1 MAALSQTETT
11 LLEPG
16 RLWYNWFGEQYFVP
30 TYTARPRSE
39 EDVRQIVLAA
49 RRLDLPIRA
58 SGAGHSN
65 PPIVPT
71 AGIHVDFDGFN
82 EVVSVDREKLQV
94 TIRPGLRVGDL
105 SRYLRTQ
112 GMSLNNQ
119 GDIDLQAVP
128 GAIMTATH
136 GAGKTLPCMSAQM
149 IAARIVT
156 ADGSFLDLSAEKDGE
171 LFKAFRASIGM
182 FGLIVSLTIQA
193 VPSYNILKRSWNT
206 DVEDCI
212 DNLHQRLAD
221 NRTFWFFWLP
231 RTESAELYELTG
243 TAFPSTAS
251 RDHDICHMRTY
262 NAVPVDQPAPEL
274 GPGEQFDHSS
284 VIFPNSYIPN
294 FREIEYAVPFARF
307 EECFAEV
314 RALFLGKYPHA
325 LYPVECRAVKADDS
339 YLSAYA
345 ERDGYAMSVSG
356 PLEHWTWGLLEEVD
370 AIFDRYDGRPH
381 WGKHHFM
388 SAARLEKLYPRYD
401 AFKRIRR
408 EIDPDGVFLND
419 HLRALFA

>member
-1 MAALSQTETT
+1 MLQTELS

-49 RRLDLPIRA
+49 RRLQLPIRA

-65 PPIVPT
+65 PAVVPT
-71 AGIHVDFDGFN
+71 PGIHVDFDAFN
-82 EVVSVDREKLQV
+82 EVVAVDREKLQV
-94 TIRPGLRVGDL
+94 TVRPGLRVGEL

-136 GAGKTLPCMSAQM
+136 GAGKNLPCMSAQM

-156 ADGSFLDLSAEKDGE
+156 ADGSFLDLSAERDGE

-182 FGLIVSLTIQA
+182 FGLLVSLTIQA
-193 VPSYNILKRSWNT
+193 VPSYNIHKRSWNA

-212 DNLHQRLAD
+212 GNLHQRLAD

-231 RTESAELYELTG
+231 RTESAELYELPG
-243 TAFPSTAS
+243 GAVPSTAS

-262 NAVPVDQPAPEL
+262 NAVPADQPEPEL
-274 GPGEQFDHSS
+274 APGEQFGHSS
-284 VIFPNSYIPN
+284 AIYPNSYIPN
-294 FREIEYAVPFARF
+294 FREIEYAVPFGQF
-307 EECFAEV
+307 EETFAEV
-314 RALFLGKYPHA
+314 RDLFLKEYPQA
-325 LYPVECRAVKADDS
+325 IYPVECRAVKADDS

-345 ERDGYAMSVSG
+345 ERDGYALSVSG
-356 PLEHWTWGLLEEVD
+356 PLEYWTWGMLKEVD
-370 AIFDRYDGRPH
+370 AIFDRHDGRPH

-388 SAARLEKLYPRYD
+388 SPARLEKLYPRYD

-408 EIDPDGVFLND
+408 EIDPDGIFLND

>member
-1 MAALSQTETT
+1 MLSTDTG
-11 LLEPG
+11 LLQPG
-16 RLWYNWFGEQYFVP
+16 KLWVNWFGEQYFVP
-30 TYTARPRSE
+30 AYTARPRSE
-39 EDVRQIVLAA
+39 EDVRAIVLAA
-49 RRLDLPIRA
+49 RKLGLPIRA

-65 PPIVPT
+65 PAVVPT
-71 AGIHVDFDGFN
+71 PGVHVDFDAFN
-82 EVVSVDREKLQV
+82 EVVAVDRDKRQV
-94 TIRPGLRVGDL
+94 TVQPGIRVGDL
-105 SRYLRTQ
+105 SRYLRTV

-119 GDIDLQAVP
+119 GDIDTQSVT

-136 GAGKTLPCMSAQM
+136 GAGITLPCMSMQM

-156 ADGSFLDLSAEKDGE
+156 ADGDFLDLSQEKDGE

-193 VPSYNILKRSWNT
+193 VPSYNIHKRSWNT

-212 DNLHQRLAD
+212 EGLHQRLAD

-231 RTESAELYELTG
+231 RKESAELYVLPG
-243 TAFPSTAS
+243 GVVPSHAT

-262 NAVPVDQPAPEL
+262 NAVPVDEPAPEL
-274 GPGEQFDHSS
+274 QPGEQFGYSS
-284 VIFPNSYIPN
+284 MIFPNPYIPN
-294 FREIEYAVPFARF
+294 FREIEYAVPFERF
-307 EECFAEV
+307 EEAFAEV
-314 RALFLGKYPHA
+314 RERFIAKYPQA
-325 LYPVECRAVKADDS
+325 IYPVECRPVKADDS

-345 ERDGYAMSVSG
+345 DRAGYALSISG
-356 PLEHWTWGLLEEVD
+356 PLEHWSWGMLQEMDEIL
-370 AIFDRYDGRPH
+370 DRFEARPH

-388 SAARLEKLYPRYD
+388 SPQRLERLYPRYD
-401 AFKRIRR
+401 AFKKIRR

>member
-1 MAALSQTETT
+1 MLSTDSR

-16 RLWYNWFGEQYFVP
+16 KLWYNWFGEQYFVP

-39 EDVRQIVLAA
+39 EDVRTIVREAGKLG
-49 RRLDLPIRA
+49 LPLRG

-65 PPIVPT
+65 PAVVPT
-71 AGIHVDFDGFN
+71 PGVHVDFDGMR
-82 EVVSVDREKLQV
+82 EVLSVDKEKLQV
-94 TIRPGLRVGDL
+94 TIQPGMRVGEL

-119 GDIDLQAVP
+119 GDIDTQSVT

-136 GAGKTLPCMSAQM
+136 GAGITLPCMSMQM

-156 ADGSFLDLSAEKDGE
+156 ADGEFLDLSAEKDGE
-171 LFKAFRASIGM
+171 LFKAFRASIGL

-206 DVEDCI
+206 DVEDCLGG
-212 DNLHQRLAD
+212 LHQRLED

-231 RTESAELYELTG
+231 KKESADLFVLPG
-243 TAFPSTAS
+243 GVVPSIAT
-251 RDHDICHMRTY
+251 RDTDICHMRTY
-262 NAVPVDQPAPEL
+262 NAVPVAEPAPALE
-274 GPGEQFDHSS
+274 PGEQFDHSS
-284 VIFPNSYIPN
+284 VIFPNPYVPN
-294 FREIEYAVPFARF
+294 FREIEYAVPFERF
-307 EECFAEV
+307 EETFAEV
-314 RALFLGKYPHA
+314 RALFLTKYPEA
-325 LYPVECRAVKADDS
+325 LYPVECRPVKADDS

-345 ERDGYAMSVSG
+345 ERAGYALSVSG
-356 PLEHWTWGLLEEVD
+356 PLEHWTWGMLKDVD

-388 SAARLEKLYPRYD
+388 SPARLEKLYPRYD
-401 AFKRIRR
+401 AFKRLRR
-408 EIDPDGVFLND
+408 EMDPRGVFLND